1 MPKGGK
7 KKKEKEPIDE
17 FTEMPPE
24 KLMEYINKKR
34 EELKEAKTKRNFVQ
48 QERDMINQLYEISK
62 QEEKKLIDAKEK
74 EEIVM
79 EHLDNEH
86 KSELNAFINKFR
98 HLEYDQDIF
107 ITDTLPKQSQLALER
122 EEEIRKNRE
131 NIYMDKKQNLKEDI
145 KTNTITHRNDIQ
157 KEKET
162 LKKNYDDTLNNL
174 NQRLKNI
181 IQRYKEKMKELEA
194 DLELR
199 LKVEIHELEER
210 KNLHIN
216 NLNKVFDD
224 KMNTW
229 KAENINQIKESI
241 KIIKENIDV
250 LKDLENDNKKLQK
263 ENDLLQK
270 EIDELDKK
278 YKEAKDINTAVKNR
292 LAKYYNQEIN
302 MKNMK
307 AKIIALR
314 EKCKETSNKTEDI
327 EKQKQEIQE
336 KIDDLK
342 LKFRTVLD
350 QYKVKTEHKND
361 MLDHH
366 LKQLNDDYE
375 KREIEI
381 EDILKNY
388 DEVGNRDNEQ
398 QEEGGNRVAFNR
410 DMVKDLM
417 EHIRTTLS
425 EKTIIIKRLKASLA
439 YAAKAFNDTIRVYEA
454 KLIEFGLP
462 PEELGFQLLETNTS
476 KMPAGLVSD

>member
-1 MPKGGK
+1 MRCHKNNL
-7 KKKEKEPIDE
+7 IQHS
-17 FTEMPPE
+17 T
-24 KLMEYINKKR
+24 KL
-34 EELKEAKTKRNFVQ
+34 
-48 QERDMINQLYEISK
+48 
-62 QEEKKLIDAKEK
+62 
-74 EEIVM
+74 
-79 EHLDNEH
+79 
-86 KSELNAFINKFR
+86 
-98 HLEYDQDIF
+98 
-107 ITDTLPKQSQLALER
+107 
-122 EEEIRKNRE
+122 
-131 NIYMDKKQNLKEDI
+131 KQNLKEDI

-263 ENDLLQK
+263 ENDVLQK

-366 LKQLNDDYE
+366 LKQLNDDTYPYPYLSAE
-375 KREIEI
+375 VLMRGILSKGESNFAQVDRFLRKEIVNDKSYANTLEEFSSKELSALI
-381 EDILKNY
+381 LGAFFGLIFQKMINDESFTNPDETSVTIQKFIKYLKN
-388 DEVGNRDNEQ
+388 
-398 QEEGGNRVAFNR
+398 QEE
-410 DMVKDLM
+410 
-417 EHIRTTLS
+417 LS
-425 EKTIIIKRLKASLA
+425 
-439 YAAKAFNDTIRVYEA
+439 
-454 KLIEFGLP
+454 
-462 PEELGFQLLETNTS
+462 
-476 KMPAGLVSD
+476 

>member
-24 KLMEYINKKR
+24 KLMEYISKKR

-122 EEEIRKNRE
+122 EAEIRKNRE

-210 KNLHIN
+210 KNLHMLVKALQRQKIN
-216 NLNKVFDD
+216 SL
-224 KMNTW
+224 
-229 KAENINQIKESI
+229 IR
-241 KIIKENIDV
+241 
-250 LKDLENDNKKLQK
+250 
-263 ENDLLQK
+263 LLY
-270 EIDELDKK
+270 L
-278 YKEAKDINTAVKNR
+278 R
-292 LAKYYNQEIN
+292 L
-302 MKNMK
+302 
-307 AKIIALR
+307 R
-314 EKCKETSNKTEDI
+314 WD
-327 EKQKQEIQE
+327 
-336 KIDDLK
+336 
-342 LKFRTVLD
+342 
-350 QYKVKTEHKND
+350 
-361 MLDHH
+361 
-366 LKQLNDDYE
+366 
-375 KREIEI
+375 
-381 EDILKNY
+381 
-388 DEVGNRDNEQ
+388 
-398 QEEGGNRVAFNR
+398 
-410 DMVKDLM
+410 
-417 EHIRTTLS
+417 LS
-425 EKTIIIKRLKASLA
+425 EPFSL
-439 YAAKAFNDTIRVYEA
+439 
-454 KLIEFGLP
+454 
-462 PEELGFQLLETNTS
+462 
-476 KMPAGLVSD
+476 

>member
-17 FTEMPPE
+17 FTEMPQE
-24 KLMEYINKKR
+24 KLIEYITKTK
-34 EELKEAKTKRNFVQ
+34 EQVKEAKTKRNFTQ
-48 QERDMINQLYEISK
+48 QERDMISQYYEISK
-62 QEEKKLIDAKEK
+62 NEEKKIQEAIEK

-86 KSELNAFINKFR
+86 KSEINAFMNKFR

-131 NIYMDKKQNLKEDI
+131 NIYMDKKQTLKEDI

-157 KEKET
+157 REKET

-181 IQRYKEKMKELEA
+181 IARYKEKMKELEA

-263 ENDLLQK
+263 ENDVLQK
-270 EIDELDKK
+270 EIDELEKK
-278 YKEAKDINTAVKNR
+278 YKE
-292 LAKYYNQEIN
+292 EIGR
-302 MKNMK
+302 
-307 AKIIALR
+307 AH
-314 EKCKETSNKTEDI
+314 
-327 EKQKQEIQE
+327 
-336 KIDDLK
+336 
-342 LKFRTVLD
+342 V
-350 QYKVKTEHKND
+350 
-361 MLDHH
+361 
-366 LKQLNDDYE
+366 
-375 KREIEI
+375 
-381 EDILKNY
+381 
-388 DEVGNRDNEQ
+388 
-398 QEEGGNRVAFNR
+398 
-410 DMVKDLM
+410 
-417 EHIRTTLS
+417 
-425 EKTIIIKRLKASLA
+425 
-439 YAAKAFNDTIRVYEA
+439 
-454 KLIEFGLP
+454 
-462 PEELGFQLLETNTS
+462 
-476 KMPAGLVSD
+476 